1 VRGAIDLV
9 LVARELAAL
18 RGVEQPG
25 DAYARLLLDAMLLAL
40 SGRIQLDE
48 VADATPETVLHEI
61 WENVLVLDGA
71 QAAPG

>member
-1 VRGAIDLV
+1 MARNVEDL
-9 LVARELAAL
+9 A
-18 RGVEQPG
+18 
-25 DAYARLLLDAMLLAL
+25 LLLDAMFVTL

-48 VADATPETVLHEI
+48 AADATPESVLREI